1 MAMDKYLWILLAAL
15 LLASCSA
22 NDSEEQ
28 AGGSAVASAV
38 SFDVTTDDAATR
50 GVIANTQ
57 AFLTDGRQFRVW
69 AFMKKGTDPE
79 QEMTS
84 DYNSSPLQ
92 AVDVTYIAYRNEWWT
107 YANDGINP
115 ETYYWPR
122 PEFAVNFYAIY
133 PTEYEYNSTQ
143 ILTFNTTDKTL
154 NYTAPTDPDDAVD
167 VMYAAYHG
175 QRNGEEKPN
184 KRKAAVLKFYHAL
197 TQVSFY
203 GHLSSLLNSLGW
215 HIDVNS
221 ITLCNVPSTGSMQL
235 RTTDDPENENPSDVR
250 FTPNTSTRTN
260 YEFKMNPNLQR
271 LTTYSTPTNT
281 LTGKTLLTSPTDVAM
296 LLPQELTAWNTSSQL
311 STTEGCYLAVKLR
324 IWDTTSGSYIL
335 GTNADDG
342 FVTVY
347 APFNCGV
354 TGGWQSGQH
363 YKYLLTFNGGYDVQ
377 GNPVVKDI
385 EISASITPWTSQ
397 NVDGGNIYR

>member
-1 MAMDKYLWILLAAL
+1 MAMDKYLLILLAAL

-38 SFDVTTDDAATR
+38 SYDVTTDDAATR
-50 GVIANTQ
+50 GIIANTQ

-79 QEMTS
+79 QVMTS

-92 AVDVTYIAYRNEWWT
+92 SVDVTYIAYRNEWWT

-122 PEFAVNFYAIY
+122 PEYAVDFYAIY
-133 PTEYEYNSTQ
+133 PTEYNNL
-143 ILTFNTTDKTL
+143 LTFNTTNKTL
-154 NYTAPTDPDDAVD
+154 DYTAPTDPDAAVD
-167 VMYAAYHG
+167 VMYATYHG
-175 QRNGEEKPN
+175 QRDGTEKPN
-184 KRKAAVLKFYHAL
+184 QRKAAVLKFYHAL

-215 HIDVNS
+215 HVDVNS
-221 ITLCNVPSTGSMQL
+221 IKLCNVPRTGSLQL
-235 RTTDDPENENPSDVR
+235 RTTDDPENHPSDAQ
-250 FTPNTSTRTN
+250 FTIPNTPTLAN
-260 YEFKMNPNLQR
+260 YEFKMNPNVQR
-271 LTTYSTPTNT
+271 LTTYSTPTNV

-296 LLPQELTAWNTSSQL
+296 LLPQELTAWDTNTEISA
-311 STTEGCYLAVKLR
+311 TEDCYLAVDLR
-324 IWDTTSGSYIL
+324 IWDTTSESYIL

-354 TGGWQSGQH
+354 TGGWLSGQH
-363 YKYLLTFNGGYDVQ
+363 YKYILTFNGGYDSQ
-377 GNPVVKDI
+377 GAAVIQPI
-385 EISASITPWTSQ
+385 GITASIEDWTDLPS
-397 NVDGGNIYR
+397 VDESIIQQ

>member
-1 MAMDKYLWILLAAL
+1 MAMDKYLLILLAAL

-38 SFDVTTDDAATR
+38 SFDVTTDDVATR
-50 GVIANTQ
+50 SVIANTQ

-69 AFMKKGTDPE
+69 AFMKKDGTNTWSP
-79 QEMTS
+79 MTS
-84 DYNSSPLQ
+84 DYNDNELQ
-92 AVDVTYIAYRNEWWT
+92 EVDVTYVAYRNEWT
-107 YANDGINP
+107 TT

-122 PEFAVNFYAIY
+122 PEYAVDFYAIY
-133 PTEYEYNSTQ
+133 PTEYEYNSNQ
-143 ILTFNTTDKTL
+143 ILIFNTTNKTL
-154 NYTAPTDPDDAVD
+154 DYTAPTNPDAAVD
-167 VMYAAYHG
+167 VMYATYHG

-184 KRKAAVLKFYHAL
+184 HSKAAVLKFYHAL

-215 HIDVNS
+215 HVEVNS
-221 ITLCNVPSTGSMQL
+221 ITLCNVPSTGSLQL
-235 RTTDDPENENPSDVR
+235 VTTTDPDVNNTALQ
-250 FTPNTSTRTN
+250 FTIPNTPTLAN
-260 YEFKMNPNLQR
+260 YEFKMNPNVQR
-271 LTTYSTPTNT
+271 LTTYSTPTNV

-296 LLPQELTAWNTSSQL
+296 LLPQELTAWDTNTEISN
-311 STTEGCYLAVKLR
+311 TEGCYLAVDLR
-324 IWDTTSGSYIL
+324 IWDTTSESYIL

-354 TGGWQSGQH
+354 TGGWLSGQH
-363 YKYLLTFNGGYDVQ
+363 YKYILTFNGGYDSQ
-377 GNPVVKDI
+377 GAAVIQPI
-385 EISASITPWTSQ
+385 GITASIEDWTDLPS
-397 NVDGGNIYR
+397 VDESIIQQ